1 MFLDDIDSLKSG
13 VIKGEA
19 HPFSIW
25 LVEQLKPALIAD
37 VGEPLGDAYLA
48 WCRAVQLLGLPSHVY
63 SLDTEGSLP
72 ASAQEIAEHEMLYA
86 TFSHA
91 MQMPLDHA
99 LGIFPEGAIDLL
111 ILSPESHGRSQRD
124 LLNAWLPKLSDS
136 AVVMVR
142 GPLVAGIDRDAWDE
156 ICDCYPFVVGDGGRH
171 RLLLVG
177 GDAPSRIR
185 EIFGTQHKGNA
196 IADSLGTYG
205 SGIGKRGTGKADF
218 QREAVATR
226 LPSQA
231 SELEG
236 GARAIVEKDDLF
248 RQAEDSRRSYER
260 KIATLTR
267 ALENADIASQAAA
280 QNLLAARAKV
290 DELLGSHSWAM
301 TAPFRGVSTV
311 IRYAREVIKSGL
323 RAAIL
328 APRRIVAR
336 GWQQTVRDTVDAVSH
351 PRIALRRLRGAAGEL
366 GLVPLYALTPPQ
378 SATTR
383 LRQRVLI
390 VAEMS
395 LAQCLK
401 YRVLQKQ
408 HMIQDLGVDCS
419 VVPWHDV
426 ASARDLLQTHTMVIF
441 YRVPGFQPQLDTIRM
456 AKELGVPTFWE
467 VDDLI
472 FDAELYK
479 TNSNLDDLHK
489 EVREGILRG
498 VPLYR
503 EAMLA
508 CDACIASTASLA
520 DAMRRTGV
528 ETVHVIE
535 NALDDET
542 IWIAKEINATPKK
555 PDGLIRIGYGSGSA
569 SHDADFRQAAPAILN
584 VLRARYDVRLTII
597 GWLKL
602 PPEFEAVES
611 QVERL
616 PTSDYATY
624 MKRLARCQV
633 NIAPLEPSVFND
645 AKSNIKYLEAAILKL
660 PSVCSSTV
668 EFSRTIEHGKTGF
681 LASNTE
687 EWEALL
693 IRLIEDEDLRFKVG
707 QEAHDHVAAH
717 YTPATVAREKVE
729 PVLAPFRQ
737 YRKNKLRVLG
747 VNIFFEPRSFG
758 GATIV
763 AEQVARRINAGA
775 SIDYGILTSLPTSE
789 VHPYKVVR
797 YQSSAAEVFAMGLP
811 FEGNPA
817 FDFDNPYPTI
827 AFREI
832 LRAWAPDVVHL
843 HSIQGFGVQLAE
855 VCQSEGIPFVVT
867 AHDAWWIC
875 ARQFMITN
883 EGKYCHQRKVDL
895 SVCAKCVVNPALNPY
910 RQFRLHEVLSQAD
923 RLIVPSEFFRG
934 LYIDNG
940 FSPVRT
946 VVNKNGVVPPRRK
959 AARGPSSGRPLRL
972 GFVGGEGPAKGSE
985 LIKQVLREMPEH
997 TNYELLVVDGAL
1009 NLGRRVIFESTW
1021 SIPGALRIVP
1031 AYTQETIDDFFD
1043 GVDVLLFPTQCKESF
1058 GLTVREAM
1066 IRDVWV
1072 IATDAGGA
1080 VEDIVPG
1087 ENGDVVP
1094 LEDDGAGFKAAV
1106 KRLFEDPDSLD
1117 GYRNRHIDMI
1127 RVFDEQAAEL
1137 IALLEDVVH
1146 RHPVNHDELTKHRL
1160 HEVRGY

>member
-1 MFLDDIDSLKSG
+1 MVSDDTGSLK
-13 VIKGEA
+13 VAVEGEA
-19 HPFSIW
+19 YSFPMW
-25 LVEQLKPALIAD
+25 LVEQLRPALIAD
-37 VGEPLGDAYLA
+37 VGEPLGGAYLA
-48 WCRAVQLLGLPSHVY
+48 WCRAVQLLGLPAHVY
-63 SLDTEGSLP
+63 SLDTEGAGP
-72 ASAQEIAEHEMLYA
+72 ASASAIAEHEMLYA

-91 MQMPLDHA
+91 MQMSLDHA
-99 LGIFPEGAIDLL
+99 LRMFPERAIDLL
-111 ILSPESHGRSQRD
+111 ILPASNHSPSQRD
-124 LLNAWLPKLSDS
+124 LLNAWLPKLSYCAVVMIRGFLDS
-136 AVVMVR
+136 AV
-142 GPLVAGIDRDAWDE
+142 DRNAWDE
-156 ICDCYPFVVGDGGRH
+156 ICDSYPFVAVDGGRH

-177 GDAPSRIR
+177 SDAPPRIR
-185 EIFGTQHKGNA
+185 DIFGTPGQAKA
-196 IADSLGTYG
+196 IASSLRTYG
-205 SGIGKRGTGKADF
+205 TGNGERDPDDTAF
-218 QREAVATR
+218 QMEAVAMR
-226 LPSQA
+226 LSAQS
-231 SELEG
+231 SEMEDDRRTL
-236 GARAIVEKDDLF
+236 AEKDELF
-248 RQAEDSRRSYER
+248 RQVEDSRRSYER
-260 KIATLTR
+260 KIAALTR
-267 ALENADIASQAAA
+267 ALENAEIASQATA
-280 QNLLAARAKV
+280 QNLRVAKAKA
-290 DELLGSHSWAM
+290 DELLGSHSWAI
-301 TAPFRGVSTV
+301 TAPLRGMTTALRYTREMFRG
-311 IRYAREVIKSGL
+311 GL
-323 RAAIL
+323 RAVVS

-336 GWQQTVRDTVDAVSH
+336 GWRRAMGDTVKAIVH
-351 PRIALRRLRGAAGEL
+351 PRGALRRLRGANAPFDRI
-366 GLVPLYALTPPQ
+366 PLYTLAPPPF
-378 SATTR
+378 ATTR

-390 VAEMS
+390 IAEMS

-408 HMIQDLGVDCS
+408 QMIQDLGIDCS
-419 VVPWHDV
+419 VVAWHDV
-426 ASARDLLQTHTMVIF
+426 ASARDLLQTHTIAIF
-441 YRVPGFQPQLDTIRM
+441 YRIPGFAPQLETIRM
-456 AKELGVPTFWE
+456 AKELGVKTLWE

-472 FDAELYK
+472 FDADLYK
-479 TNSNLDDLHK
+479 TNSNINDLHK
-489 EVREGILRG
+489 QVREGIMRG

-520 DAMRRTGV
+520 DVMRKAGV
-528 ETVHVIE
+528 KTVHVIE

-542 IWIAKEINATPKK
+542 IWIAEEINATPKK
-555 PDGLIRIGYGSGSA
+555 PDGLIRIGYGSGST

-584 VLRARYDVRLTII
+584 ILRARYDVRLTII
-597 GWLKL
+597 GWLNL
-602 PPEFEAVES
+602 PPEFKEVEA

-616 PTSDYATY
+616 PSSDYATY
-624 MKRLARCQV
+624 MKRLARCHV
-633 NIAPLEPSVFND
+633 NIAPLESSIFND

-660 PSVCSSTV
+660 PSVCSSTE
-668 EFSRTIEHGKTGF
+668 EFSRTIENGKTGF
-681 LASNTE
+681 LASTTE

-693 IRLIEDEDLRFKVG
+693 IRLIDDEGLRSRMGKD
-707 QEAHDHVAAH
+707 AHDHVAAH
-717 YTPATVAREKVE
+717 YTPDTVAREKVE
-729 PVLAPFRQ
+729 PILKSFRHFS
-737 YRKNKLRVLG
+737 KDKLRVLG

-763 AEQVARRINAGA
+763 AEQVARRINAGT
-775 SIDYGILTSLPTSE
+775 SIDYGMLTSLPTSE

-797 YQSSAAEVFAMGLP
+797 YQSSAGEVFAMGLP

-895 SVCAKCVVNPALNPY
+895 NVCAKCVVHPALNPY

-940 FSPVRT
+940 FNPGRT
-946 VVNKNGVVPPRRK
+946 VVNKNGVVPPRRE
-959 AARGPSSGRPLRL
+959 AERTPPSGRPLRL

-1021 SIPGALRIVP
+1021 SVPGALHIVP
-1031 AYTQETIDDFFD
+1031 AYTQETIDDFFN
-1043 GVDVLLFPTQCKESF
+1043 GIDVLLFPTQCKESF
-1058 GLTVREAM
+1058 GLSVREAM

-1094 LEDDGAGFKAAV
+1094 LDDDGAGFMAAL
-1106 KRLFEDPDSLD
+1106 KRLLDKPGRLD
-1117 GYRNRHIDMI
+1117 GYRNRHVDMI
-1127 RVFDEQAAEL
+1127 RVFEEQAAEL
-1137 IALLEDVVH
+1137 TTLLEDVAD
-1146 RHPVNHDELTKHRL
+1146 RHPVKDDMRSTHGHR
-1160 HEVRGY
+1160 EVRRV